1 MSISSL
7 AFRYHAV
14 VLLGVV
20 LLMGFGGYSYF
31 TLPAQEDPKITIR
44 EAVITTRFPGLSPER
59 MERLVTKTL
68 EESIRQIPEIREIR
82 STSRAGVSIIHAEV
96 YPRFFELD
104 QIWDELHEKVDE
116 AAADLP
122 EGASEPVVNDDF
134 GDVAVITAALTA
146 EDFGMGEM
154 FDIAKHI
161 RDQLYGVSGTK
172 RIDLHGVQEERIF
185 IETSNTRLAQLGLSR
200 AEVISILQAQNIIR
214 PGGEIDT
221 GERSFIVEPTGNLKS
236 LEQIR
241 EVLIPLGEGTVRL
254 RDLASVK
261 RGTVD
266 PPQRKA
272 YYNGEPAI
280 IFAIAMLDGNRVLEY
295 APRVRE
301 RLEEIE
307 QTLPVGYRL
316 DIVTYQAE
324 QVKNAVFGVTNNV
337 LQTLAI
343 VLAVVILFLGVR
355 TGLIVGSIVPA
366 VMLITLAVMGFA
378 GIPLERMSLA
388 TLVIALGL
396 LVDNGIVI
404 AEDFKRRLEEGAE
417 RETALT
423 RTGREL
429 ALPLLSSTLT
439 TVLVFLPLMLAEH
452 EAGEYTRSISLVIL
466 ISLLT
471 SWVMAMTVTPTLC
484 HWFIKVDQDGRTT
497 KKRGF
502 ALGNFFRVLER
513 GYAWLLR
520 GILRVRYLFL
530 ATMLAALVAGG
541 WGMSQIPNEFF
552 PDSDRAQVLI
562 TLDLPSDVSLRT
574 TDDKLNALF
583 PILSD
588 EQRFPY
594 LDGFAAYAGY
604 GGPRFVLSLT
614 PLDPASNK
622 TFVVAN
628 LDTFKNMPKA
638 LNELRAMFR
647 EEFPGLRAR
656 VTNMFLGPSDP
667 GLFHVQVKGP
677 DAEVIYSK
685 ARELEE
691 VLRGVPGMI
700 DVWQD
705 WENRIPKLVVD
716 VDQTQ
721 ARRAGISSR
730 DVAQSLAAYYSGRRV
745 SEFREGDDIFPI
757 IARAEDAERSRID
770 QLRSISVE
778 SSAGGT
784 TVPLEQVAKL
794 EFESDYAVIQR
805 EDMTRTVTVEG
816 RPLSVSP
823 EDLVARIDP
832 KIEALREDLPP
843 GHTIEY
849 DGIVVDSAEGK
860 AALAANVPLCLTI
873 IALLLVSQFNSYRR
887 SALIVLTIPLIVVGA
902 ALGLSIMQATF
913 GFMVILG
920 LLALAGIIINN
931 AIVLIDRIDI
941 QRAEGAKSDRD
952 AIVGA
957 AERRLRPIIMTTVTT
972 ILGLLPLILT
982 EDPLFYGMASVMA
995 FGLGVGTIMTLGVVP
1010 VLYSLLIARTLN
1022 SSTSGRRA

>member
-1 MSISSL
+1 MSIS
-7 AFRYHAV
+7 AVAYRFHAV
-14 VLLGVV
+14 VLLAVT
-20 LLMGFGGYSYF
+20 LLMGFGAYSYF
-31 TLPAQEDPKITIR
+31 TLPAQEDPQITIR
-44 EAVITTRFPGLSPER
+44 EAVVTTRFPGLSPER

-68 EESIRQIPEIREIR
+68 EESIRQIPEIEEIR
-82 STSRAGVSIIHAEV
+82 STSRAGLSIIHATV
-96 YPRFFELD
+96 YDRYFELD
-104 QIWDELHEKVDE
+104 QIWDELRDKVDA

-122 EGASEPVVNDDF
+122 EGASEPVINDDF

-146 EDFGMGEM
+146 EDFGMGAM
-154 FDIAKHI
+154 FDMAKHI
-161 RDQLYGVSGTK
+161 RDQLYGVAGTK
-172 RIDLHGVQEERIF
+172 RIDFHGVQEERIF

-200 AEVISILQAQNIIR
+200 DQVISILQSQNIIR

-241 EVLIPLGEGTVRL
+241 EVLIPLGDGEGTVRL
-254 RDLASVK
+254 RDLATVK

-280 IFAIAMLDGNRVLEY
+280 IFAISMLDGYRVLEY
-295 APRVRE
+295 APRVRA
-301 RLEEIE
+301 RLAEIE
-307 QTLPVGYRL
+307 QALPVGYQL

-324 QVKNAVFGVTNNV
+324 QVENAVYGVTNNV

-343 VLAVVILFLGVR
+343 VLAVVILFLGLR

-366 VMLITLAVMGFA
+366 VMLITLAIMGFT

-404 AEDFKRRLEEGAE
+404 AEDFKRRLEEGTDRDA
-417 RETALT
+417 ALAQ
-423 RTGREL
+423 TGREL

-471 SWVMAMTVTPTLC
+471 SWVLAMTVTPTLC
-484 HWFIKVDQDGRTT
+484 HWFIKVDQDGGTR
-497 KKRGF
+497 KRRF
-502 ALGNFFRVLER
+502 ALGDFFSLLER

-520 GILRVRYLFL
+520 SILRIRYLFL
-530 ATMLAALVAGG
+530 AVMIAALGVGG

-552 PDSDRAQVLI
+552 PDSDRAQVLM

-588 EQRFPY
+588 EERFPY

-622 TFVVAN
+622 AFIVAN
-628 LDTFKNMPKA
+628 LDNFENMQRA
-638 LNELRAMFR
+638 LSDLRAMFR

-677 DAEVIYSK
+677 DAEVVYNK
-685 ARELEE
+685 ARELEA

-705 WENRIPKLVVD
+705 WENRIPKVVVD

-730 DVAQSLAAYYSGRRV
+730 DVAQSLSAYYSGRRV

-757 IARAEDAERSRID
+757 VARADDAERSRIE

-778 SSAGGT
+778 GSAGGIS
-784 TVPLEQVAKL
+784 VPLEQVATL
-794 EFESDYAVIQR
+794 QIQSDYAVIQR
-805 EDMTRTVTVEG
+805 EDLTRTVTVEG
-816 RPLSVSP
+816 RPLGVSP

-832 KIEALREDLPP
+832 KIEALRKDLAP

-849 DGIVVDSAEGK
+849 DGIVTDSQAGK
-860 AALAANVPLCLTI
+860 AALAANVPLCLAI
-873 IALLLVSQFNSYRR
+873 VFLLLVSQFNSYRR
-887 SALIVLTIPLIVVGA
+887 PLLIVLTIPLIIVGA
-902 ALGLSIMQATF
+902 ALGLSTMQATF

-920 LLALAGIIINN
+920 ILALAGILINN

-941 QRAEGAKSDRD
+941 QRAEGTGSDGD
-952 AIVGA
+952 AIVEA
-957 AERRLRPIIMTTVTT
+957 AARRLRPIIMTTVTT

-1010 VLYSLLIARTLN
+1010 VLYSLLIVRKADQFARK
-1022 SSTSGRRA
+1022 

>member
-7 AFRYHAV
+7 AFRYQAV

-68 EESIRQIPEIREIR
+68 EESIRQVSEIEEIR
-82 STSRAGVSIIHAEV
+82 STSRAGLSIIHATV
-96 YPRFFELD
+96 YDRYFQLD
-104 QIWDELHEKVDE
+104 QIWDELRQKVSE
-116 AAADLP
+116 AAAELP

-161 RDQLYGVSGTK
+161 RDRLYGVSGTK

-200 AEVISILQAQNIIR
+200 GEVISVLQAQNIIR

-221 GERSFIVEPTGNLKS
+221 GERSFIVEPTGNLQS

-241 EVLIPLGEGTVRL
+241 EVLIPLGDGEGTVRL
-254 RDLASVK
+254 RDLATVK

-301 RLEEIE
+301 RLEQIQ
-307 QTLPVGYRL
+307 QTLPVGYQL

-366 VMLITLAVMGFA
+366 VMLITLAVMGFT

-417 RETALT
+417 RETALAQ
-423 RTGREL
+423 TGREL

-471 SWVMAMTVTPTLC
+471 SWVLAMTVTPTLC
-484 HWFIKVDQDGRTT
+484 HWFIKVDQDGGAR

-502 ALGNFFRVLER
+502 ALGDFFQVLER

-530 ATMLAALVAGG
+530 SVMLAALVGGG

-552 PDSDRAQVLI
+552 PDSDRAQVLM

-588 EQRFPY
+588 EERFPY
-594 LDGFAAYAGY
+594 LESFAAYAGY

-622 TFVVAN
+622 AFIVAN
-628 LDTFKNMPKA
+628 LDAFENMPKA
-638 LNELRAMFR
+638 LSELRAMFR
-647 EEFPGLRAR
+647 EKFPGLRAR

-677 DAEVIYSK
+677 DAEVIYNK
-685 ARELEE
+685 ASELEA

-705 WENRIPKLVVD
+705 WENRIPKVVVE

-730 DVAQSLAAYYSGRRV
+730 DVAQSLSAYYSGRHV

-757 IARAEDAERSRID
+757 VARAEDAERSRIE

-778 SSAGGT
+778 GSAGGMS
-784 TVPLEQVAKL
+784 VPLEQVAEL

-805 EDMTRTVTVEG
+805 EDLTRTVTVEG
-816 RPLSVSP
+816 RPLGVSP
-823 EDLVARIDP
+823 EDLVAQIDP
-832 KIEALREDLPP
+832 KIEALRDDLPP

-860 AALAANVPLCLTI
+860 AALAANVPLCLAI
-873 IALLLVSQFNSYRR
+873 VFILLVSQFNSYRR
-887 SALIVLTIPLIVVGA
+887 PALIVLTIPLIVAGA

-952 AIVGA
+952 AIVDA
-957 AERRLRPIIMTTVTT
+957 AARRLRPIIMTTVTT

-995 FGLGVGTIMTLGVVP
+995 FGLGIGTIMTLGVIP
-1010 VLYSLLIARTLN
+1010 VLYSLLIIQ
-1022 SSTSGRRA
+1022 SSEQKTT